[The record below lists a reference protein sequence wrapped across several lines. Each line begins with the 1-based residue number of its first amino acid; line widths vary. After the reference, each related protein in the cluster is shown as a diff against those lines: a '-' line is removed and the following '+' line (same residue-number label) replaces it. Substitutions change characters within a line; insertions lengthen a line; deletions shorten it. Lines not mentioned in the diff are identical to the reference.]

1 MRCRWLA
8 VVLSVTVL
16 SVTGA
21 TPVSGGQ
28 AEEEQIG
35 WSDTADLSFV
45 FTGGNAEAKTLGFR
59 NTLTRRWVDAA
70 LTFDTGA
77 IRAESTQTTRTAI
90 GPSPNDFEVVRQS
103 VTATTAESYFAR
115 GRYDHNVSDRA
126 LWYAGAGWSRNTF
139 AGIASRYAVVAGLG
153 NTWWD
158 GDAARFRT
166 DYGLSYTFQDE
177 IITDPATDDTFV
189 GLQLSWSYRRRVTDT
204 ATLESAL
211 IADENLEARA
221 DFRLDLT
228 NSMAVAMNDQLALKL
243 SWQLQYDNRPSLVGV
258 PLQFP
263 QGTSTGRTV
272 FTELDTLDNLYTLAL
287 VVNF

>member
-1 MRCRWLA
+1 M
-8 VVLSVTVL
+8 SVAAL

-21 TPVSGGQ
+21 TPASGGQ
-28 AEEEQIG
+28 EEAEQIG

-77 IRAESTQTTRTAI
+77 IRAESTQTTRIAI
-90 GPSPNDFEVVRQS
+90 GPSPNEFEVVRRS
-103 VTATTAESYFAR
+103 VTATTAENYFAR

-177 IITDPATDDTFV
+177 IITDPDTDDTFV
-189 GLQLSWSYRRRVTDT
+189 GLQLSWSYRRRVTNT
-204 ATLESAL
+204 ATFESAL
-211 IADENLEARA
+211 IADENLEART

-228 NSMAVAMNDQLALKL
+228 NSMAVAMSDRLALKL
-243 SWQLQYDNRPSLVGV
+243 SWQLQYDNRPSRVEV

-263 QGTSTGRTV
+263 QGTSTGRTI
-272 FTELDTLDNLYTLAL
+272 FTELDTLDNLFTLAL